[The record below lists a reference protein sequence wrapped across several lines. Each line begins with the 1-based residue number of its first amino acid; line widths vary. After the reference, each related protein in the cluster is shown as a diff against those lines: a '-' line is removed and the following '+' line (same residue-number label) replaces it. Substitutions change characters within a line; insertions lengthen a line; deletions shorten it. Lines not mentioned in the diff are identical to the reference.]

1 VIAAKSSSAWLHA
14 SGEQSV
20 RVVRGAYRVQRASAE
35 AGRRGTEMGFRKRLP
50 WLIALGGLVVG
61 HARAAES
68 PVLSYEE
75 ARSTLYE
82 VSDSRKASEASVS
95 RSREE
100 AHSAQSLGLPDLSV
114 NTTEVFGEKGTTITG
129 TPLGNIN
136 ISDNFRGP
144 RSSVNSTWSIY
155 SGGRIAATQ
164 KALAAGVE
172 VASAELNHTEEDL
185 DVLLA
190 QEYFGLELAA
200 NVEKTRTAVLEQA
213 ERQLNRAIRFEE
225 QGVIPRVER
234 LSAQVERDEA
244 ARAQL
249 SAQRD
254 REIAEVSLQR
264 LLHRVTTVRTSTP
277 LFICTGSLKSLAEW
291 LRLAEGSNP
300 TLAALSARR
309 GQAEQ
314 GIAVAESLWR
324 PEVFAFGSYAM
335 IRKYQTLVEPDW
347 IAGVGVKVTLFA
359 HEDRASKVGA
369 ARASLHEVQSLQAS
383 ASTVI
388 DTAVEATYRRV
399 QQAREQ
405 FELLDSTIALAEE
418 NLRLRERGFGEG
430 QATSLDVND
439 ARNALAR
446 SQTARAVAAFD
457 FVTALVQL
465 LQATGQTQA
474 LPEFIRQAEVQLPQ

>member
-1 VIAAKSSSAWLHA
+1 
-14 SGEQSV
+14 
-20 RVVRGAYRVQRASAE
+20 
-35 AGRRGTEMGFRKRLP
+35 MGFRKRLL
-50 WLIALGGLVVG
+50 WLVALGGMVMV
-61 HARAAES
+61 HARAGEP

-95 RSREE
+95 RSKEE

-144 RSSVNSTWSIY
+144 RSSVSSTWSIY
-155 SGGRIAATQ
+155 SGGRISATQ
-164 KALAAGVE
+164 KALAAGVD
-172 VASAELNHTEEDL
+172 VASAELNHTEENL

-200 NVEKTRTAVLEQA
+200 TVERTRTEVLEQA
-213 ERQLNRAIRFEE
+213 ERELTRAIRFEE

-244 ARAQL
+244 ARAQV

-264 LLHRVTTVRTSTP
+264 FLHRETPLRTSTP
-277 LFICTGSLKSLAEW
+277 LFISTGSLKPLAEW
-291 LRLAEGSNP
+291 LRLAQRSNP
-300 TLAALSARR
+300 TLAVLAAKRS
-309 GQAEQ
+309 QAEQ
-314 GIAVAESLWR
+314 GMAVAESLWR
-324 PEVFAFGSYAM
+324 PEIFAFGTYAM
-335 IRKYQTLVEPDW
+335 IRKYQTLIEPDW
-347 IAGVGVKVTLFA
+347 IAGVGVKFTLFA

-369 ARASLHEVQSLQAS
+369 ARASLHEVQSLEA
-383 ASTVI
+383 AA
-388 DTAVEATYRRV
+388 DTAIATEVDATYRKV

-430 QATSLDVND
+430 QATTLDVNE

-446 SQTARAVAAFD
+446 SQTARAVAAYD
-457 FVTALVQL
+457 FVIALVQL

-474 LPEFIRQAEVQLPQ
+474 LPEFIRQAEVELPQ